1 MNFELLLKE
10 EKVKPHQVTTLH
22 LIAAFA
28 LTGAG
33 ALFALYYP
41 SSRVWSIALTIA
53 GIVLLFLT
61 IKRNKWI
68 IQPAVNRQFRIA
80 ELLVL
85 GVLAL
90 YSFLNNWTPPALMFG
105 VLSGAVLFGMFWE
118 GAKGVM
124 AIRIDE
130 SGVKM
135 PAGKAKRDI
144 AWVEIDH
151 VLLKFGTLTINCADN
166 RLYQWS
172 ISSTNFDI
180 EAFSAFCD
188 KQIEEGKSKRDENDW

>member
-28 LTGAG
+28 FIGAG

-41 SSRVWSIALTIA
+41 SSRVWSVALTIA
-53 GIVLLFLT
+53 GLILLVLT
-61 IKRNKWI
+61 IKYNKWMM
-68 IQPAVNRQFRIA
+68 QPAINRRFRIV

-85 GVLAL
+85 SALAL
-90 YSFLNNWTPPALMFG
+90 YSFLNNWTPPALTFG
-105 VLSGAVLFGMFWE
+105 VLGAAVVFGIFWE
-118 GAKGVM
+118 GGKGGM
-124 AIRIDE
+124 AIHIDE

-135 PAGKAKRDI
+135 PAGKVKRDI
-144 AWVEIDH
+144 TWVEIDD

-172 ISSTNFDI
+172 ISSANFDMV
-180 EAFSAFCD
+180 AFNAFCH